1 MEQRISWWI
10 VSSGERGEIVKRPT
24 SGLIVSGISNWPVA
38 ISREETGSTTGS
50 LPSTIPPPPLSLS
63 LSLSLSLVARLL
75 VASSI
80 PAASY
85 LLSLPRLHR
94 VVLSPS
100 SSRLANVHVP
110 PSSSS
115 RWLLVSTLHFSVY
128 AANCTATASIC
139 EGRARSRQAFLPVA
153 RCGA

>member
-1 MEQRISWWI
+1 MDSLSVVFPIGPLRSLARKP
-10 VSSGERGEIVKRPT
+10 VRRPA
-24 SGLIVSGISNWPVA
+24 LCL
-38 ISREETGSTTGS
+38 RRS
-50 LPSTIPPPPLSLS
+50 LLPPSLS
-63 LSLSLSLVARLL
+63 LSLSLSLVASLL